1 MTALHTAAIYGHS
14 DIVRL
19 LVESGCN
26 VRCKDDDSGTPL
38 QFASAEGNL
47 EVIHIDL
54 SLRHFYELIREN
66 YA

>member
-1 MTALHTAAIYGHS
+1 MTPLHTAAIYGHAG
-14 DIVRL
+14 IVRL

-47 EVIHIDL
+47 EVCW
-54 SLRHFYELIREN
+54 
-66 YA
+66 